1 MSALEVEHLDGGNQY
16 ACDHC
21 GRKVNATRQLRLR
34 TLPPYLCMSLKR
46 FVFDMRVRDC
56 SQMEVS
62 VLHCQLRVPQR
73 PQIDLAQHVPTA
85 TSATKGSRRRQVR
98 LQCR

>member
-46 FVFDMRVRDC
+46 FVFDMRVRLSGQRQPPAWLSFLDAVLAACFGERQC
-56 SQMEVS
+56 SPY
-62 VLHCQLRVPQR
+62 HRHGFLRQ
-73 PQIDLAQHVPTA
+73 Q
-85 TSATKGSRRRQVR
+85 GWG
-98 LQCR
+98 